1 MLNSYNRTC
10 DYFRLAARLF
20 QSVRISLEKAPV
32 EFHQDFAFDFGI
44 RKWLQF
50 NLFMTKIMFE
60 NDYSP
65 PLFDKPP
72 FFNTWL
78 EEPEAKVLVQYL
90 TGFKKL
96 SFFEH
101 KLFAQN

>member
-44 RKWLQF
+44 RK
-50 NLFMTKIMFE
+50 
-60 NDYSP
+60 
-65 PLFDKPP
+65 
-72 FFNTWL
+72 
-78 EEPEAKVLVQYL
+78 
-90 TGFKKL
+90 
-96 SFFEH
+96 
-101 KLFAQN
+101 